1 MQVCLCV
8 QRADW
13 QEAKLTTA
21 AVSLQGRKHLWGGCF
36 ILKTQKCRVFWPE
49 SCAALVKLCV
59 SLHLAFEGVCWLVLR
74 GNGWHCN
81 SAITPPEWW
90 LPPSDSISLIT
101 LNSKWIVSL
110 SSAAAAQRN
119 CWDIKSSHYLEAED
133 ARSRSSCLYVNGGS
147 SCVTYLTFDGK
158 LSSRARILLECAR
171 VCWYQRCEIQMA
183 LLNGSVW
190 FGAKTRGLVELH
202 LKIIS
207 DDDNSD
213 LEYQRPLLHESF
225 SLYFLY
231 ITRRLHWWWNHFV
244 YAWQKEA
251 TFSFLLSSGVVLLE
265 DLEVGSWKL

>member
-13 QEAKLTTA
+13 REAKLTTA
-21 AVSLQGRKHLWGGCF
+21 AVSLQGRKHLRGGCF

-49 SCAALVKLCV
+49 SCAALVKRCV
-59 SLHLAFEGVCWLVLR
+59 SLHLAFEGVCWFVLR

-110 SSAAAAQRN
+110 SSAATAQRN

-183 LLNGSVW
+183 LLERECLVWRKDSGPRRTSSEDYFRWWQLRPRISASVTSW
-190 FGAKTRGLVELH
+190 VVF
-202 LKIIS
+202 
-207 DDDNSD
+207 
-213 LEYQRPLLHESF
+213 PLFPLYNKEAALMMESF
-225 SLYFLY
+225 CV
-231 ITRRLHWWWNHFV
+231 RLTKRGNI
-244 YAWQKEA
+244 
-251 TFSFLLSSGVVLLE
+251 
-265 DLEVGSWKL
+265 